1 MTRTMS
7 NGEILGTVGQMLRT
21 LMAPDPDP
29 DLFRILDDLPLHD
42 HTNMTKLLASVA
54 IAAGTATLR
63 ASGVRTEADRAAV
76 AHVAMGFDAPAAD
89 VPAWAKDAVQL
100 VNAAANF
107 QVAKKGQDTPQA
119 DAVTLEAA
127 SIAAQGHEYALR
139 ALADMLAQIR
149 YIHTGI
155 GAGVMIR

>member
-21 LMAPDPDP
+21 LMEPDPDP
-29 DLFRILDDLPLHD
+29 DLFRILGDLPLSD
-42 HTNMTKLLASVA
+42 PTNMTKLLASVA
-54 IAAGTATLR
+54 IAAGTATLH
-63 ASGVRTEADRAAV
+63 ASGVRTEADRATV

-89 VPAWAKDAVQL
+89 VPPWAKDAVQL
-100 VNAAANF
+100 VSAACNF
-107 QVAKKGQDTPQA
+107 QVAKKGHDNPQA

-127 SIAAQGHEYALR
+127 AIAAQGSEYALR

-155 GAGVMIR
+155 GRGVMIR

>member
-42 HTNMTKLLASVA
+42 PTNMTKLLASVA
-54 IAAGTATLR
+54 IAAGTATLH
-63 ASGVRTEADRAAV
+63 ASGVRTEEDRATV

-100 VNAAANF
+100 VSAACNF
-107 QVAKKGQDTPQA
+107 QVAKKGHDNPQA

-127 SIAAQGHEYALR
+127 AIASQGHEYALR

-155 GAGVMIR
+155 GQGVMVR